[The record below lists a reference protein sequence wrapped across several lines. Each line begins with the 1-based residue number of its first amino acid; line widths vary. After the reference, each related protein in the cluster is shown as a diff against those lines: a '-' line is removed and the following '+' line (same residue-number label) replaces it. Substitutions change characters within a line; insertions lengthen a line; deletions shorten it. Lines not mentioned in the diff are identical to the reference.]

1 MFVRSLSWQLTAFT
15 SETATQMKKK
25 EYSCSLSSVIA
36 PHHLSH
42 QPLILRVFLL
52 IILQP
57 PLSSSSSCL
66 QLWLSI
72 TINPNEP
79 HTTRARCDKTRT
91 VLQRFLMFVLSLSW

>member
-1 MFVRSLSWQLTAFT
+1 MKQKRVQLF
-15 SETATQMKKK
+15 
-25 EYSCSLSSVIA
+25 SLSSIA

-57 PLSSSSSCL
+57 PLSSSSSSCL